1 MSSFW
6 QNFHHWVHRKL
17 SKWQP
22 LMKISSKW
30 RHSRFIVRCAVYT
43 MQYFH
48 GVVVLSLLWWYF
60 RFLFDSSHQ
69 FTVPIFFRITFIG
82 IGALVSMLKCQW
94 TWWHH
99 QMETFSA
106 LLAVCAGNSPVTGEF
121 PAQRPALMFSL
132 ICVWINGWVNNRE
145 AGHLK
150 RYRAHY
156 DVIVMA
162 NHRYISHDALYMH
175 VTTSYILHRVL
186 YGLEIE

>member
-1 MSSFW
+1 MCSTYHAIF
-6 QNFHHWVHRKL
+6 
-17 SKWQP
+17 P
-22 LMKISSKW
+22 
-30 RHSRFIVRCAVYT
+30 RCCRA
-43 MQYFH
+43 FF
-48 GVVVLSLLWWYF
+48 VVVIFS
-60 RFLFDSSHQ
+60 
-69 FTVPIFFRITFIG
+69 VPIRFKSSIHRTHFFQDNFIG
-82 IGALVSMLKCQW
+82 FGVLVPMLKCQW

-106 LLAVCAGNSPVTGEF
+106 LLAVCAGNSPVIGEF

-132 ICVWINGWVNNRE
+132 ICVWINGWVNNHE

-162 NHRYISHDALYMH
+162 NHRYNSHDALYMH